1 MYAYVVAALGLIA
14 IYLLLGVRRR
24 QAAPKPP
31 ALEYWVYLPG
41 ADAPAQ
47 DALFTRLMQTGSIG
61 PKEGLLFSDIRL
73 HMALVR
79 RAKNAHLFML
89 DLLEEAVPL
98 DEARLNDLA
107 NAQSL
112 YKVRYVCDPPAKDD
126 RHLRLLPHI
135 ALVIAQLAGAGMIYD
150 LHQRRVFSVDE
161 LSGLLAK
168 GQDAA
173 RAEVHVRVR
182 WTGLPEP
189 RAQSRGLAKRGMP
202 EMVTEPMEADEENL
216 VTFVLGE
223 GAKAAWAAGLIPA
236 TTGVEYFGADLEVRV
251 IEKVRN
257 LGDANVRILRKELL

>member
-1 MYAYVVAALGLIA
+1 MYGYVVVGLGLIA

-24 QAAPKPP
+24 QAAPKPA
-31 ALEYWVYLPG
+31 ALEYWIYLPG
-41 ADAPAQ
+41 PDAPTQ
-47 DALFTRLMQTGSIG
+47 DALLSKLMQTGSIG

-98 DEARLNDLA
+98 DGGRLDDLA
-107 NAQSL
+107 NAQAL
-112 YKVRYVCDPPAKDD
+112 FKVRYVCDPPAKDD

-135 ALVIAQLAGAGMIYD
+135 ALASAQLASAGMIYD
-150 LHQRRVFSVDE
+150 LYQRRVFGVEE
-161 LSGLLAK
+161 LANLLAK
-168 GQDAA
+168 GQDGA

-189 RAQSRGLAKRGMP
+189 RAQTRGLVKKGIP
-202 EMVTEPMEADEENL
+202 ELITEPMEADEENL
-216 VTFVLGE
+216 VCHVLGE
-223 GAKAAWAAGLIPA
+223 AAKAAWTEGSLPA
-236 TTGVEYFGADLEVRV
+236 LTAVEYFGADIEVRP

-257 LGDANVRILRKELL
+257 PGDASVRILRKELI